1 MSDDNVQNYG
11 NHARW
16 LPPFHFFAFP
26 VLLINTIVMIVALVK
41 NPSLDTLW
49 GTLVAAALM
58 VGVFLARWMPLRLQD
73 RVVRLEEM
81 LRLERLLPGRY
92 TEFERLSKGQLIGIR
107 FASDAEVPH
116 LVERILEGEL
126 VSRDDV
132 KRAVQHWRPD
142 HSRI

>member
-1 MSDDNVQNYG
+1 MSDDNVQTYG

-16 LPPFHFFAFP
+16 LPPFHFFVLP
-26 VLLINTIVMIVALVK
+26 VLLINLIVTVVALAK
-41 NPSLDTLW
+41 NPSLSTLW
-49 GTLVAAALM
+49 GTLVAAALA
-58 VGVFLARWMPLRLQD
+58 LAAFFSRWMPLRAQD
-73 RVVRLEEM
+73 RVIRLEEM

-92 TEFERLSKGQLIGIR
+92 TEFERLSRDQLIGIR

-142 HSRI
+142 HLRA